1 MAPDKESNTLRDE
14 SSTVLTTSGGIKL
27 SVRPASPADQQQ
39 VLDFLK
45 SLDVQDLRFRFLAAV
60 RPSEE
65 IAQLFTGV
73 DHTRVENLLAFDES
87 DGRIA
92 ATAMIAAE
100 SSPDTAELAIVIRSD
115 LRYRGIGR
123 ALLAHACDF
132 AKTHGFRRL
141 ECIESNENRDFV
153 TVEEEFGFDARSH
166 PGDPTLTIVSK
177 EL

>member
-1 MAPDKESNTLRDE
+1 MAPDKESNLLRE
-14 SSTVLTTSGGIKL
+14 EWSAQLTTSGGIEL
-27 SVRPASPADQQQ
+27 NVRPASPADQQV

-73 DHTRVENLLAFDES
+73 DHTHVENLLAFDAS
-87 DGRIA
+87 DGRLA
-92 ATAMIAAE
+92 ATAMVAAE
-100 SSPDTAELAIVIRSD
+100 SSPDTAELAVVIRSD
-115 LRYRGIGR
+115 LRYKGIGR
-123 ALLAHACDF
+123 ALLPYACDF
-132 AKTHGFRRL
+132 AKARGYRRM

-153 TVEEEFGFDARSH
+153 TVEEEFGFEARSH

-177 EL
+177 AL